1 MRLKEEPMT
10 GQCIAPDDLDMK
22 KLWDSTCEL
31 PACKR
36 ETIKTGPNP
45 KTRVEVPLLT
55 CNCLWRR
62 FQKEAEEWVAPGGVL
77 IADPQARNRKINAAY
92 AQLWLADNR
101 FQWAGLAAFASKQ
114 VGCGLIHATKLQTAI
129 AAQKA
134 AQEKLRTAK
143 SETIFEGFGF
153 KLSKTNP
160 EAERELEKARAANPL
175 PTEDITLGDNPRSV
189 VQQQLDYVYEML
201 ALGNTSLFLDVYPL
215 HRFFMVRGYKEM
227 EKCLKSRRGITKDV
241 MWPIASKV
249 EFGVDAGEI
258 YRTFEAIDAGEIA
271 ESVRQMAR
279 HEQINILQPAMYEDA
294 QFAALMRGTHAG
306 NSISVVTGFFSG
318 AAEEIQ
324 LTLASQ
330 CKAPDNR
337 QVSFSKNP
345 LANLADRD
353 QRMEFVLR
361 AANQFDNLLKNPTSR
376 AQLKQSITDIANGGG
391 IK

>member
-1 MRLKEEPMT
+1 MT
-10 GQCIAPDDLDMK
+10 GQCIASDDLDMK

-31 PACKR
+31 PTCKR
-36 ETIKTGPNP
+36 ETSTAGPNP

-62 FQKEAEEWVAPGGVL
+62 FQKEAEDWVAPGGVL

-134 AQEKLRTAK
+134 AQEKLRTAP
-143 SETIFEGFGF
+143 SETLFEGFGF
-153 KLSKTNP
+153 KFSKTNP
-160 EAERELEKARAANPL
+160 EAEQELAKARAANPM
-175 PTEDITLGDNPRSV
+175 PTEDITFGDNPRSL

-227 EKCLKSRRGITKDV
+227 EKCLRSRRGIGKDV
-241 MWPIASKV
+241 MWPIANKV
-249 EFGVDAGEI
+249 QFGIDAGEI

-271 ESVRQMAR
+271 ESVQQMAR
-279 HEQINILQPAMYEDA
+279 HEQLNILQPAMYEDT
-294 QFAALMRGTHAG
+294 QFATLMRGTHAG
-306 NSISVVTGFFSG
+306 NYVSVVTGMFSG

-345 LANLADRD
+345 IANLADRD

-361 AANQFDNLLKNPTSR
+361 AAGQFDALLKNPATR

>member
-1 MRLKEEPMT
+1 M
-10 GQCIAPDDLDMK
+10 APDDLDMK

-31 PACKR
+31 PVCKR
-36 ETIKTGPNP
+36 ETTKGGPNP

-134 AQEKLRTAK
+134 AQEKLRTGK

-153 KLSKTNP
+153 KLSKTDP
-160 EAERELEKARAANPL
+160 EIEKELANAKAANPL
-175 PTEDITLGDNPRSV
+175 PTEDITFGDNSRSA

-227 EKCLKSRRGITKDV
+227 EKCLKSRRGIVKDV
-241 MWPIASKV
+241 MWPIAGKV
-249 EFGVDAGEI
+249 EFGADSPEI
-258 YRTFEAIDAGEIA
+258 YATFKAIDEGKIKD
-271 ESVRQMAR
+271 SVERMAT
-279 HEQINILQPAMYEDA
+279 HEQVNILQPAMYDENH
-294 QFAALMRGTHAG
+294 FAMLMRGTHG
-306 NSISVVTGFFSG
+306 GDVISVVTGLLPG

-337 QVSFSKNP
+337 KVAFGSNP
-345 LANLADRD
+345 LANLADKN

-361 AANQFDNLLKNPTSR
+361 AATQFDMLLNEPASR
-376 AQLKQSITDIANGGG
+376 AKLKQSIADIARGGG

>member
-1 MRLKEEPMT
+1 MT

-36 ETIKTGPNP
+36 ETTTGGPNP

-134 AQEKLRTAK
+134 AQEKLRTGK

-153 KLSKTNP
+153 KLSKTDP
-160 EAERELEKARAANPL
+160 EIEKELAKAKAANPL
-175 PTEDITLGDNPRSV
+175 PTEDITFGDNSRS
-189 VQQQLDYVYEML
+189 
-201 ALGNTSLFLDVYPL
+201 GCS
-215 HRFFMVRGYKEM
+215 
-227 EKCLKSRRGITKDV
+227 
-241 MWPIASKV
+241 
-249 EFGVDAGEI
+249 
-258 YRTFEAIDAGEIA
+258 
-271 ESVRQMAR
+271 
-279 HEQINILQPAMYEDA
+279 
-294 QFAALMRGTHAG
+294 AAVG
-306 NSISVVTGFFSG
+306 
-318 AAEEIQ
+318 
-324 LTLASQ
+324 
-330 CKAPDNR
+330 
-337 QVSFSKNP
+337 
-345 LANLADRD
+345 
-353 QRMEFVLR
+353 LR
-361 AANQFDNLLKNPTSR
+361 V
-376 AQLKQSITDIANGGG
+376 
-391 IK
+391 

>member
-1 MRLKEEPMT
+1 MT
-10 GQCIAPDDLDMK
+10 GQCMAPDDLDMK

-31 PACKR
+31 PVCKR
-36 ETIKTGPNP
+36 ETTKGGPNP

-134 AQEKLRTAK
+134 AQEKLRTGK

-153 KLSKTNP
+153 KLSKTDP
-160 EAERELEKARAANPL
+160 EIEKELANAKAANPL
-175 PTEDITLGDNPRSV
+175 PTEDITFGDNSRSA

-227 EKCLKSRRGITKDV
+227 EKCLKSRRGIVKDV
-241 MWPIASKV
+241 MWPIAGKV
-249 EFGVDAGEI
+249 EFGADSPEI
-258 YRTFEAIDAGEIA
+258 YATFKAIDEGKIKD
-271 ESVRQMAR
+271 SVERMAT
-279 HEQINILQPAMYEDA
+279 HEQVNILQPAMYDENH
-294 QFAALMRGTHAG
+294 FAMLMRGTHG
-306 NSISVVTGFFSG
+306 GDVISVVTGLLPG

-337 QVSFSKNP
+337 KVAFGSNP
-345 LANLADRD
+345 LANLADKNP
-353 QRMEFVLR
+353 RMEFVLR
-361 AANQFDNLLKNPTSR
+361 AATQFDMLLNEPASR
-376 AQLKQSITDIANGGG
+376 AKLKQSIADIARGGG

>member
-1 MRLKEEPMT
+1 MT

-36 ETIKTGPNP
+36 ETTKTGPNP

-175 PTEDITLGDNPRSV
+175 PTEDITFGDNPRSV

-227 EKCLKSRRGITKDV
+227 QACLPQRNKLKNEV
-241 MWPIASKV
+241 LWPIADKV
-249 EFGVDAGEI
+249 EFGALHSEVSD
-258 YRTFEAIDAGEIA
+258 TFKAIDEGRIA
-271 ESVRQMAR
+271 KSVEFMAQ
-279 HEQINILQPAMYEDA
+279 HEQINILQPAMYDNSH
-294 QFAALMRGTHAG
+294 FALLMRGTHAG
-306 NSISVVTGFFSG
+306 DVVSVVTGLMPG

-330 CKAPDNR
+330 CKAPDGR
-337 QVSFSKNP
+337 KVAFGSNP
-345 LANLADRD
+345 LANLADKD

-361 AANQFDNLLKNPTSR
+361 AATQFDTLLKDPASR
-376 AQLKQSITDIANGGG
+376 AKLKQSITEISQGGG
-391 IK
+391 VQ

>member
-1 MRLKEEPMT
+1 MT

-36 ETIKTGPNP
+36 ETTKGGPNP

-77 IADPQARNRKINAAY
+77 IADPQVRNRKINAAY

-114 VGCGLIHATKLQTAI
+114 VGCGLIHAAKLQKGI
-129 AAQKA
+129 AAEKEA
-134 AQEKLRTAK
+134 HRKLREAP
-143 SETIFEGFGF
+143 SETLFEGLGF
-153 KLSKTNP
+153 KFSRTDPKIQ
-160 EAERELEKARAANPL
+160 EEVDKARSENPV
-175 PTEDITLGDNPRSV
+175 PTTDITLGDNPRSL

-227 EKCLKSRRGITKDV
+227 EKCLRSRGEIAKDV
-241 MWPIASKV
+241 MWPIGDTVA
-249 EFGVDAGEI
+249 FGVAHKEI
-258 YRTFEAIDAGEIA
+258 VDTFEAIDAGNIA
-271 ESVRQMAR
+271 DSVNSMAA
-279 HEQINILQPAMYEDA
+279 HEQINILQPAMYEDVH
-294 QFAALMRGTHAG
+294 FASLIRGTHA
-306 NSISVVTGFFSG
+306 SDIVSVVTGLLSG
-318 AAEEIQ
+318 VPEGIQ

-337 QVSFSKNP
+337 SVSFSNNP
-345 LANLADRD
+345 LANLADKN

-361 AANQFDNLLKNPTSR
+361 AAAQFNSLLKNPTTKS
-376 AQLKQSITDIANGGG
+376 QLQSSITDIANGNGVRQ
-391 IK
+391 

>member
-1 MRLKEEPMT
+1 
-10 GQCIAPDDLDMK
+10 MK

-31 PACKR
+31 PTCKR
-36 ETIKTGPNP
+36 ETNTAGPNP

-62 FQKEAEEWVAPGGVL
+62 FQKEAEDWVAPGGVL

-134 AQEKLRTAK
+134 ALEKLRTAP
-143 SETIFEGFGF
+143 SETLFEGFGF
-153 KLSKTNP
+153 KFSKTNP
-160 EAERELEKARAANPL
+160 EVEQELEKARAANPM
-175 PTEDITLGDNPRSV
+175 PTEDITIGDNPRSV

-227 EKCLKSRRGITKDV
+227 EKCLKSRRSLEKEV

-249 EFGVDAGEI
+249 QFGVDAGEI

-271 ESVRQMAR
+271 ESVQQMAR
-279 HEQINILQPAMYEDA
+279 HEQLNILQPAMYEDTH
-294 QFAALMRGTHAG
+294 FSTLMRGTHAG
-306 NSISVVTGFFSG
+306 NYVSVVTGLFSG

-345 LANLADRD
+345 IANLADRD

-361 AANQFDNLLKNPTSR
+361 AADQFDALLKNPTTR

>member
-1 MRLKEEPMT
+1 MT

-36 ETIKTGPNP
+36 ETTTSGPNP
-45 KTRVEVPLLT
+45 KTRFEVPLLT

-77 IADPQARNRKINAAY
+77 IADPQTRNRKINAAY

-129 AAQKA
+129 GAQKA
-134 AQEKLRTAK
+134 AQEKLRTGK

-153 KLSKTNP
+153 KLSKTDP
-160 EAERELEKARAANPL
+160 EVEKELERARAANPL
-175 PTEDITLGDNPRSV
+175 PTEDITFGDNTRSV

-215 HRFFMVRGYKEM
+215 HRFFMVRGFKEM
-227 EKCLKSRRGITKDV
+227 QACLPQRNKLKNEV
-241 MWPIASKV
+241 LWPIADKV
-249 EFGVDAGEI
+249 EFGALHSEVSD
-258 YRTFEAIDAGEIA
+258 TFRAIDKGDIA
-271 ESVRQMAR
+271 KSVEFMAR
-279 HEQINILQPAMYEDA
+279 HEQLNILQPAMYDNSH
-294 QFAALMRGTHAG
+294 FAFLMRGTHAG
-306 NSISVVTGFFSG
+306 DVVSVVTGILSG

-330 CKAPDNR
+330 CKAPDGR
-337 QVSFSKNP
+337 KVAFGSNP
-345 LANLADRD
+345 LADLADKD
-353 QRMEFVLR
+353 QRMDFVLR
-361 AANQFDNLLKNPTSR
+361 AATQFDTLLKDPISG
-376 AQLKQSITDIANGGG
+376 AKLKQSITEISQGGG
-391 IK
+391 IR

>member
-1 MRLKEEPMT
+1 MT

-31 PACKR
+31 PTCKR
-36 ETIKTGPNP
+36 ETNTAGPNP

-62 FQKEAEEWVAPGGVL
+62 FQKEAEDWVAPGGVL
-77 IADPQARNRKINAAY
+77 ITDPQARNRKINAAY

-134 AQEKLRTAK
+134 ALEKLRTAP
-143 SETIFEGFGF
+143 SETLFEGFGF
-153 KLSKTNP
+153 KFSKTNP
-160 EAERELEKARAANPL
+160 EVEQELEKARAANPM
-175 PTEDITLGDNPRSV
+175 PTEDITIGDNPRSV

-227 EKCLKSRRGITKDV
+227 EKCLKSRRSLEKEV

-249 EFGVDAGEI
+249 QFGVDAGEI

-271 ESVRQMAR
+271 ESVQQMAR
-279 HEQINILQPAMYEDA
+279 HEQLNILQPAMYEDTH
-294 QFAALMRGTHAG
+294 FSTLMRGTHAG
-306 NSISVVTGFFSG
+306 NYVSVVTGLFSG

-345 LANLADRD
+345 IANLADRD

-361 AANQFDNLLKNPTSR
+361 AADQFDALLKNPTTR

>member
-1 MRLKEEPMT
+1 MT

-31 PACKR
+31 PTCKR
-36 ETIKTGPNP
+36 ETSTGGPNP

-134 AQEKLRTAK
+134 AQEKLRTGK

-153 KLSKTNP
+153 KLSKTDP
-160 EAERELEKARAANPL
+160 EIEKELAKAKAANPL
-175 PTEDITLGDNPRSV
+175 PTDDITFGDSSRSA

-227 EKCLKSRRGITKDV
+227 EKCLKSRRGIVKDV
-241 MWPIASKV
+241 MWSIAGKV

-258 YRTFEAIDAGEIA
+258 YRTFEAIDAGDIA

-279 HEQINILQPAMYEDA
+279 HEQLNILQPAMYEDTH
-294 QFAALMRGTHAG
+294 FAVLMRSTHAG
-306 NSISVVTGFFSG
+306 NYVSVVTGLMSG

-330 CKAPDNR
+330 CKAPDSR

-345 LANLADRD
+345 VTNLADKD

-361 AANQFDNLLKNPTSR
+361 AASQFDNLLKNPATR

>member
-1 MRLKEEPMT
+1 MT

-31 PACKR
+31 PTCKR
-36 ETIKTGPNP
+36 ETTKGGPNP

-55 CNCLWRR
+55 CNCLWKR

-77 IADPQARNRKINAAY
+77 IADPQVRNRKINAAY

-129 AAQKA
+129 AAQKV
-134 AQEKLRTAK
+134 AQEKLRTSK
-143 SETIFEGFGF
+143 SETIFEGLGF
-153 KLSKTNP
+153 KLSRTDP
-160 EAERELEKARAANPL
+160 EVEKEVAKARAANPL
-175 PTEDITLGDNPRSV
+175 PTEDITLGDSSRSV

-227 EKCLKSRRGITKDV
+227 EKCLKSRRGIVNDV
-241 MWPIASKV
+241 MWPIAGKV
-249 EFGVDAGEI
+249 EFGADTAEI
-258 YRTFEAIDAGEIA
+258 YRTFKAIDSGDIPG
-271 ESVRQMAR
+271 SVEQMAT
-279 HEQINILQPAMYEDA
+279 HEQINILQPAMYDET
-294 QFAALMRGTHAG
+294 QFSTLMRGTHGG
-306 NSISVVTGFFSG
+306 NVVSVVTGLLPG

-337 QVSFSKNP
+337 KVAFGNNP
-345 LANLADRD
+345 FANLADKN

-361 AANQFDNLLKNPTSR
+361 AATQFDKLLKNPASH
-376 AQLKQSITDIANGGG
+376 AKLKQSISAIATGGG
-391 IK
+391 VN

>member
-1 MRLKEEPMT
+1 MHLR
-10 GQCIAPDDLDMK
+10 PDSERRILFD
-22 KLWDSTCEL
+22 
-31 PACKR
+31 
-36 ETIKTGPNP
+36 GVQ
-45 KTRVEVPLLT
+45 TRVEVPLLT

-62 FQKEAEEWVAPGGVL
+62 FQKEAEEWGAPGGVL

-134 AQEKLRTAK
+134 AQEKLRTGK

-153 KLSKTNP
+153 KLSKTDP
-160 EAERELEKARAANPL
+160 EIEKELANAKAANPL
-175 PTEDITLGDNPRSV
+175 PTEDITFGDNSRSA

-227 EKCLKSRRGITKDV
+227 EKCLKSRRGIVKDV
-241 MWPIASKV
+241 MWPIAGKV
-249 EFGVDAGEI
+249 EFGADSPEI
-258 YRTFEAIDAGEIA
+258 YATFKAIDEGKIKD
-271 ESVRQMAR
+271 SVERMAT
-279 HEQINILQPAMYEDA
+279 HEQVNILQPAMYDENH
-294 QFAALMRGTHAG
+294 FAMLMRGTHG
-306 NSISVVTGFFSG
+306 GDVISVVTGLLPG

-337 QVSFSKNP
+337 KVAFGSNP
-345 LANLADRD
+345 LANLADKN

-361 AANQFDNLLKNPTSR
+361 AATQFDMLLNEPASR
-376 AQLKQSITDIANGGG
+376 AKLKQSIADIARGGG

>member
-1 MRLKEEPMT
+1 MT

-36 ETIKTGPNP
+36 ETTTGGPNP

-77 IADPQARNRKINAAY
+77 IADPQVRNRKINAAY

-134 AQEKLRTAK
+134 AQEKLRTGK

-153 KLSKTNP
+153 KLSKTDP
-160 EAERELEKARAANPL
+160 EVEKELERARAANPL
-175 PTEDITLGDNPRSV
+175 PTEDITFGDNTRSV
-189 VQQQLDYVYEML
+189 VLQQLGYVYEML

-227 EKCLKSRRGITKDV
+227 EKCLKSRRGIVKDV
-241 MWPIASKV
+241 MWPIAGKV
-249 EFGVDAGEI
+249 EFGADAPEI
-258 YRTFEAIDAGEIA
+258 YATFKAIDEGDIKG
-271 ESVRQMAR
+271 SVERMAT
-279 HEQINILQPAMYEDA
+279 HEQVNILQPAMYDETH
-294 QFAALMRGTHAG
+294 FAMLMRGTHG
-306 NSISVVTGFFSG
+306 GDVLSVVTGLLPG

-330 CKAPDNR
+330 CKAPDNKK
-337 QVSFSKNP
+337 VAFGSNP
-345 LANLADRD
+345 LANLADKN
-353 QRMEFVLR
+353 QRMGFVLR
-361 AANQFDNLLKNPTSR
+361 AATQFDSLLSEPSSR
-376 AQLKQSITDIANGGG
+376 AKIKQSITDIASGGG

>member
-1 MRLKEEPMT
+1 MT
-10 GQCIAPDDLDMK
+10 AQCIAPDDLDIK

-31 PACKR
+31 PTCKR
-36 ETIKTGPNP
+36 ETSTAGPNP

-62 FQKEAEEWVAPGGVL
+62 FQKEAEDWVAPGGVL

-134 AQEKLRTAK
+134 AQEKVRTAP
-143 SETIFEGFGF
+143 SETLFEGFGF
-153 KLSKTNP
+153 KFSRTNP
-160 EAERELEKARAANPL
+160 EAEQELEKARAANPM
-175 PTEDITLGDNPRSV
+175 PTEDITFGDNPRSV

-215 HRFFMVRGYKEM
+215 HRFFMVRGFKEM
-227 EKCLKSRRGITKDV
+227 QACLPLRNKLKGEV
-241 MWPIASKV
+241 LWPISSKV
-249 EFGVDAGEI
+249 EFGLVQSQVSD
-258 YRTFEAIDAGEIA
+258 TFKAIDEGRISK
-271 ESVRQMAR
+271 SVEFMAQ
-279 HEQINILQPAMYEDA
+279 HEQINILQPAMYDDA
-294 QFAALMRGTHAG
+294 HFAYLMRGTHAG
-306 NSISVVTGFFSG
+306 NAVSVVTGIMSG

-330 CKAPDNR
+330 CKAPDGR
-337 QVSFSKNP
+337 KVAFGSNP
-345 LANLADRD
+345 LANLADKD
-353 QRMEFVLR
+353 QRMEFVIR
-361 AANQFDNLLKNPTSR
+361 AASQFDSLLKDPASR
-376 AQLKQSITDIANGGG
+376 GKLTQSITEISKGGG
-391 IK
+391 VQ

>member
-1 MRLKEEPMT
+1 MT
-10 GQCIAPDDLDMK
+10 GQCMAPDDLDMK

-31 PACKR
+31 PVCKR
-36 ETIKTGPNP
+36 ETTKGGPNP

-134 AQEKLRTAK
+134 AQEKLRTGK
-143 SETIFEGFGF
+143 SETLFEGFGF
-153 KLSKTNP
+153 KLSKTDP
-160 EAERELEKARAANPL
+160 EIEKELANAKAANPL
-175 PTEDITLGDNPRSV
+175 PTEDITFGDNSRSA

-227 EKCLKSRRGITKDV
+227 EKCLKSRRGIVKDV
-241 MWPIASKV
+241 MWPIAGKV

-258 YRTFEAIDAGEIA
+258 YRTFEAIDAGDIA

-279 HEQINILQPAMYEDA
+279 HEQLNILQPAMYEDTH
-294 QFAALMRGTHAG
+294 FAALMRSTHAG
-306 NSISVVTGFFSG
+306 NYVSVVTGLMSG

-330 CKAPDNR
+330 CKAPDSR

-345 LANLADRD
+345 VANLADKD

-361 AANQFDNLLKNPTSR
+361 AASQFDNLLKNPTTR